1 MSQRTIHAELHPTP
15 GRRAAPEV
23 SPDRLK
29 LFSGSGNPSLA
40 REIAGVLDVPLAD
53 LNIFRFADG
62 EIGVRIDESVRGEDV
77 FVIQPTCPPV
87 NENLMELLV
96 IVDALR
102 RASAARIT
110 AVLPYF
116 GYARQDRKMQPREPI
131 SAKLVA
137 NLLTSAGCDRILAV
151 DLHAG
156 QIWGFF
162 DIPVDHLQA
171 RMILGEHFTRKGLTN
186 LVIVSPDVGGVP
198 RAREFAKQ
206 LGAPI
211 AIIDKRRDRPNQVKE
226 IVHVIGKVYRKTA
239 IIVDDIVDTAG
250 TLTLA
255 AQALVKRGVVGVYA
269 GATHAILSGPAVQ
282 RLTASPI
289 QELLVTNTIPLAPE
303 KVSVKI
309 TVLSVAP
316 LLAEAILR
324 IHREHSLSEL
334 FD

>member
-1 MSQRTIHAELHPTP
+1 MSPRTINAEFHPAI
-15 GRRAAPEV
+15 GWRALQE
-23 SPDRLK
+23 SPSTRLK
-29 LFSGSGNPSLA
+29 LFTGSGNPLLA
-40 REIAGVLDVPLAD
+40 QEIAAALEVPLAE

-62 EIGVRIDESVRGEDV
+62 EIGVRIDESVRGADV
-77 FVIQPTCPPV
+77 FVVQPTCPPV

-96 IVDALR
+96 IIDALR

-116 GYARQDRKMQPREPI
+116 GYARQDRKMRPREPI

-137 NLLTSAGCDRILAV
+137 NLLTTAGCDRILTV

-162 DIPVDHLQA
+162 DIPVDHVQA
-171 RMILGEHFTRKGLTN
+171 RMILGEYFTRKGLTN
-186 LVIVSPDVGGVP
+186 LVVVSPDVGGVP
-198 RAREFAKQ
+198 RAREFARQ

-211 AIIDKRRDRPNQVKE
+211 AIIDKRRDGPNQVKDV
-226 IVHVIGKVYRKTA
+226 VHVIGKVYRKTA

-250 TLTLA
+250 TITVG
-255 AQALVKRGVVGVYA
+255 AQALIKRGVTVVYA
-269 GATHAILSGPAVQ
+269 CATHAILSGPAAQ
-282 RLTASPI
+282 RIASSPI

-303 KVSVKI
+303 PRSDKI
-309 TVLSVAP
+309 TVLSVGP
-316 LLAEAILR
+316 LIAEAIMR
-324 IHREHSLSEL
+324 IHKEHSVSEL

>member
-1 MSQRTIHAELHPTP
+1 MSQRTISAELQPAV
-15 GRRAAPEV
+15 GRRGTREPSA
-23 SPDRLK
+23 DRFK
-29 LFSGSGNPSLA
+29 LFSGNGNLA
-40 REIAGVLDVPLAD
+40 LAQEIAIALDAPLAD

-137 NLLTSAGCDRILAV
+137 NLLTTAGCDRILTV

-162 DIPVDHLQA
+162 DIPVDHLPA
-171 RMILGEHFTRKGLTN
+171 RMILGDYFTRKGLTN
-186 LVIVSPDVGGVP
+186 LVIVSPDVGGVQ
-198 RAREFAKQ
+198 RAREFARQ

-226 IVHVIGKVYRKTA
+226 VVHVIGKVYRKTA

-250 TLTLA
+250 TLTVG
-255 AQALVKRGVVGVYA
+255 AQALIKRGVTEVYA
-269 GATHAILSGPAVQ
+269 CATHAILSGPALQ
-282 RLTASPI
+282 RITSSPI
-289 QELLVTNTIPLAPE
+289 RELLVTNTLPLAPE
-303 KVSVKI
+303 KRSDKI

-316 LLAEAILR
+316 LIAEAILR
-324 IHREHSLSEL
+324 VHRDRSLSEL
-334 FD
+334 FE